1 MKKHR
6 LSYER
11 KRSLVGYAFLIPWF
25 LGFFG
30 LFLRT
35 LISAFRY
42 SLSTILITNDGLNLT
57 FIGFDNY
64 VKAFV
69 TDTKFLP
76 YLTSQLKDML
86 INVPV
91 ILAFSLFIALILN
104 QEFKG
109 RTLARSVFFLPVIIG
124 SGVIITI
131 INGDS
136 MSDAILSGTRTSGL
150 FEGSSLSDLLL
161 ENGFSTELVDG
172 LMGFVNDIFELSWK
186 AGLQILLFIAALQ
199 TVPHQLYEVARVEG
213 ANAWETFF
221 KVTLPLI
228 TPIAI
233 VNIIYTVIDS
243 FTDYGN
249 ELLQYINDFGLHLD
263 FAYSSALGYI
273 YFAVI
278 FLILGIIML
287 LFGRKINYT
296 VK

>member
-1 MKKHR
+1 M
-6 LSYER
+6 
-11 KRSLVGYAFLIPWF
+11 
-25 LGFFG
+25 
-30 LFLRT
+30 
-35 LISAFRY
+35 
-42 SLSTILITNDGLNLT
+42 
-57 FIGFDNY
+57 
-64 VKAFV
+64 
-69 TDTKFLP
+69 
-76 YLTSQLKDML
+76 
-86 INVPV
+86 
-91 ILAFSLFIALILN
+91 
-104 QEFKG
+104 
-109 RTLARSVFFLPVIIG
+109 
-124 SGVIITI
+124 
-131 INGDS
+131 
-136 MSDAILSGTRTSGL
+136 
-150 FEGSSLSDLLL
+150 
-161 ENGFSTELVDG
+161 
-172 LMGFVNDIFELSWK
+172 
-186 AGLQILLFIAALQ
+186 Q